1 MTTQAPGSD
10 AARGPLVSMLLIAY
24 EQQATIGRA
33 VRSALAQTYS
43 PLEIVISDDASS
55 DATFAAIQAEVA
67 DYDGPHRVVLN
78 RNPQNLGIG
87 AHLSHLVG
95 MSSGELLVVAAGDDV
110 SLPQRCDVVVQ
121 AWLAHGRGPD
131 LIASALFDMD
141 DGGGLHAA
149 IVPSDL
155 QRYRTVADWLAD
167 PPFVVGAAQA
177 WTRRLFERFGP
188 LPSGVVA
195 EDLIMVFRA
204 IGSAGCAGCAGLM
217 PADARGAECAEP
229 TTGGAITLPDALVG
243 YGRGG
248 LSSRRRSLHAQDVI
262 DRIRKNNRHALIEHE
277 QLLRDASRV
286 GQLDAVRA
294 VFNATLQRERFI
306 RDVFAASRR
315 MQQIGITLQAAGVPL
330 GVRLRML
337 IYAALPWVTGP
348 FFGLKRWQARRRQ
361 QR

>member
-1 MTTQAPGSD
+1 MTALTPAAD
-10 AARGPLVSMLLIAY
+10 AGQGPCVSMLLIAY

-55 DATFAAIQAEVA
+55 DATFAAIEAAVA
-67 DYDGPHRVVLN
+67 DYSGPHRIVLN
-78 RNPQNLGIG
+78 RNPKNLGIG

-95 MSSGELLVVAAGDDV
+95 LSSGELLVVAAGDDV
-110 SLPQRCDVVVQ
+110 SLPQRCEVVVQ
-121 AWLAHGRGPD
+121 AWLAHGCRPD
-131 LIASALFDMD
+131 LIASGLLDMD
-141 DGGGLHAA
+141 DDGGLHAA

-204 IGSAGCAGCAGLM
+204 IGSAGLAGLR
-217 PADARGAECAEP
+217 PADARGAECTEA
-229 TTGGAITLPDALVG
+229 TTGGAITVPEALVG

-262 DRIRKNNRHALIEHE
+262 DRVLKNNRHALIEHE

-294 VFNATLQRERFI
+294 VFNAKLQRERFI
-306 RDVFAASRR
+306 RDVFAASSR
-315 MQQIGITLQAAGVPL
+315 MQQIDITLQAAGVPV

-337 IYAALPWVTGP
+337 IYAALPWITAP
-348 FFGLKRWQARRRQ
+348 FFGLKRWRARRRQ